1 MVVAKAKEAAK
12 EVKRA
17 VVKRKERK
25 VAAAMV
31 TKDRHV
37 YSKYL
42 EILTDVKSID
52 VRDLLFFSTRF

>member
-25 VAAAMV
+25 VAAATV

-37 YSKYL
+37 YSKYH